1 MSAWSTSKNMRTGDL
16 YRIRYTGNPVTV
28 PIKLNAEEDGIQLS
42 FASELDAEKVVNP
55 ENFEVQTWDII
66 RSSDYGSERYNTKI
80 LNITKV
86 EVSKDKKSV
95 KLVLPDIKPI
105 DVMTIAYKVM
115 DLNGNVFEGKVQ
127 NTIHNLAESSS
138 KELAILTQ

>member
-16 YRIRYTGNPVTV
+16 YRIRYTGNPVSI
-28 PIKLNAEEDGIQLS
+28 PLKLNAKEDGIQMS

-55 ENFEVQTWDII
+55 KNFEVQTWDII

-80 LNITKV
+80 LEVVKV
-86 EVSKDKKSV
+86 EVSDDNKSV

-105 DVMTIAYKVM
+105 DVMTITYKVM
-115 DLNGNVFEGKVQ
+115 DLNGNLFQGKVQ
-127 NTIHNLAESSS
+127 NTIHNLAGSSS
-138 KELAILTQ
+138 KELAVLSQ

>member
-1 MSAWSTSKNMRTGDL
+1 MRTGDL

-42 FASELDAEKVVNP
+42 FASELDAEKVANP

-127 NTIHNLAESSS
+127 NTIHNLAGSSS

>member
-1 MSAWSTSKNMRTGDL
+1 
-16 YRIRYTGNPVTV
+16 VTV
-28 PIKLNAEEDGIQLS
+28 PIELNAEEGGIKLS
-42 FASELDAEKVVNP
+42 FASELDAEKAANP

-66 RSSDYGSERYNTKI
+66 RSSEYGSERYNTKI
-80 LNITKV
+80 LKIAKV
-86 EVSKDKKSV
+86 EVSDDKKIV
-95 KLVLPDIKPI
+95 KLFLPDIKPI

-115 DLNGNVFEGKVQ
+115 DLNGNLFEGKVQ